1 MSFWIDEFSHN
12 VCAGTA
18 HTYIFHLNVSDLV
31 VTEEGLQ
38 NTDHTLPSARR
49 FLAQTLFD
57 ERRLVIL
64 YNRSEGITFRGN
76 KTNPADKM
84 EALFQKL
91 TARCSGSDCKSPKDP
106 QVALPMIERA
116 LTVSEKEWKDLIG
129 EEPSVGSVAVIID
142 YAETIIP
149 NGSITNMSEGDRTN
163 IVTVARW
170 AQNPEIERLGNLVCL
185 LATNE
190 SELNSVVRGAPDVL
204 SVKIPLPNKEERTK
218 FLSYL
223 FKRFPALRLEEYL
236 TDEIVVHACSGMS
249 LRAMEDVARLSI
261 RQEQPLTLSE
271 IYTHKKHAIERM
283 SGGLLRFVRPSL
295 KFDDVGGLTQAKM
308 ELLAVANSLRD
319 GDVIGS
325 PEGVLL
331 MGPPGTGKTVLAEVV
346 ASEAELP
353 MVDMVTIRDMWVGS
367 SEQRLELVLSII
379 DELAP
384 IIVRRDEAEA
394 EDSKRGVQEND
405 SGVNSRMKKREME
418 FFSDP
423 KRRGRVLI
431 FRITNRPD
439 MMDAA
444 ILRPGRSDLRIP
456 VLPTEEDIPAVI
468 DCLMAT
474 LTKQARMT
482 GKELLWNQ
490 TGRTLFEKHG
500 EYLKGFTGAEVRG
513 LLARAAMLA
522 SRAHVETVAMMHIDQ
537 AVREFIRSRDEQ
549 EHQAMIDIA
558 LKFTSLHS
566 LIPDQWNPR
575 YAAMHGISRPMTSVP
590 KIDAN

>member
-1 MSFWIDEFSHN
+1 MDEFTQN

-18 HTYIFHLNVSDLV
+18 HTFVFHLNVNDLIA
-31 VTEEGLQ
+31 TKEALEDTG
-38 NTDHTLPSARR
+38 NPLPSVRR
-49 FLAQTLFD
+49 LLAQTLFE
-57 ERRLVIL
+57 ERSLVIL

-76 KTNPADKM
+76 KTKSGEEMA
-84 EALFQKL
+84 ELFGKL
-91 TARCSGSDCKSPKDP
+91 TSKCSGPDCRSSPKDP
-106 QVALPMIERA
+106 QAALPLIERV
-116 LTVSEKEWKDLIG
+116 LTVSDKEQKDLLGDELPIG
-129 EEPSVGSVAVIID
+129 SIAVIID

-149 NGSITNMSEGDRTN
+149 SGSITSMSESDRTN
-163 IVTVARW
+163 IVTIARW
-170 AQNPEIERLGNLVCL
+170 TQNPEIDRLGNLVCL

-190 SELNSVVRGAPDVL
+190 SELNTVVRGAPDVV
-204 SVKIPLPNKEERTK
+204 SIKVPLPGKEDRAA
-218 FLSYL
+218 FLQYL
-223 FKRFPALRLEEYL
+223 QKRFPAFALEPYL
-236 TDEIVVHACSGMS
+236 TDDMVVHACSGMS
-249 LRAMEDVARLSI
+249 LRNIEDVVRLSV
-261 RQEQPLTLSE
+261 RELKPLSLSE
-271 IYTHKKHAIERM
+271 IYAHKKKAIERM
-283 SGGLLRFVRPSL
+283 SGGLLRFVRPSS

-308 ELLAVANSLRD
+308 ELLAVASALRE

-331 MGPPGTGKTVLAEVV
+331 MGPPGTGKTILAEVV
-346 ASEAELP
+346 ATEAELP

-405 SGVNSRMKKREME
+405 SGVGSRMKKRELE

-431 FRITNRPD
+431 FRISNRPD

-456 VLPTEEDIPAVI
+456 ILPSEEDLHAVI

-474 LTKQARMT
+474 LSKQAQMN
-482 GKELLWNQ
+482 GKELLWNH
-490 TGRTLFEKHG
+490 GGKAVVEKHQA
-500 EYLKGFTGAEVRG
+500 YLKGFTGAEVRG

-522 SRAHVETVAMMHIDQ
+522 SRAHVNAVSMMHIDQ
-537 AVREFIRSRDEQ
+537 AIREFIRSRDED
-549 EHQAMIDIA
+549 EFQAMIDIA
-558 LKFTSLHS
+558 LKFTSLHA
-566 LIPDQWNPR
+566 LIPDQWKPR
-575 YAAMHGISRPMTSVP
+575 YAELTGTNPPVIITQDPEAI
-590 KIDAN
+590 AN